1 MQESNPKKST
11 PTKPELKVKPVKDL
25 DLVKDLEP
33 DNSQSENVR
42 GGLAAGPGRGGKWG
56 VLGRF
61 SDAGLKCQ
69 VAPIRHA
76 LVKLRTLR
84 F

>member
-33 DNSQSENVR
+33 DNSQSESVR
-42 GGLAAGPGRGGKWG
+42 GGGAGYGGK
-56 VLGRF
+56 VF

-69 VAPIRHA
+69 VAPISHA

>member
-11 PTKPELKVKPVKDL
+11 PTKPEIKVKPVKDL

-42 GGLAAGPGRGGKWG
+42 GGGAAPGR
-56 VLGRF
+56 LF

-76 LVKLRTLR
+76 LVKLRALR

>member
-11 PTKPELKVKPVKDL
+11 PTKPEIKVKPVKDL

-33 DNSQSENVR
+33 DNSPGENVR
-42 GGLAAGPGRGGKWG
+42 GGGGGIYRGQGN
-56 VLGRF
+56 F
-61 SDAGLKCQ
+61 SDVALKVQ
-69 VAPIRHA
+69 VVPLRDA
-76 LVKLRTLR
+76 LVKLRQLR